1 LAQVFLVQAGHRRC
15 LLGVFRNSI
24 MRRRC
29 CILLLAALHAS
40 LLTTEVEGKLAQ
52 ASPNRPLVAAAWAHT
67 RDIRHSLEEVL
78 DLALG
83 KGNHQITDVRLGRLR
98 EQFKTLFAALP
109 KNNKGLLGHS
119 TVRYAMH
126 RHFVYHHGM
135 YVKGLEPA
143 GDAWNTSSPVDIME
157 DRVPSYVQQLFED
170 RLQDGF
176 ELAELA
182 LLAATLEHFI
192 HTEAKE
198 RLQQAYS
205 LQGLQEGVEGS
216 ISKAQ
221 LHTVIKAY
229 MAGFI
234 SGDFSSKVSEAE
246 LQAFPSWE
254 KSEAWLEHIEDT
266 VTEQVMGSGHQ
277 DQIPFWVASEVV
289 KAIIEQYGH
298 FQNDDCKKMARTL
311 NAQERHGTGRMT
323 LKSFYGAGW
332 QFSETKDFLRQLG
345 TIDEHFRPKEGPWVV
360 IPNYVV
366 SLTNCLASS
375 SMYTVCC
382 MDPCEDILR
391 HLESRVGAAEATPEE
406 LVHLVAAT
414 ASTTVQAPR
423 GLSANLV
430 KHLNEIAQNHGGK
443 VPLHG
448 RLFAQWLHHAF
459 PRECVFPQVS
469 GTHQPLS
476 AEDWMRVQNSTSASV
491 SPEELHELLA
501 EDEAVHVK
509 DLADGDME
517 ETLPW
522 DKQEEL
528 VFHHSRPSLGHE
540 VQVLLRGAAMVVT
553 IYAIT
558 MGLVQAVK
566 ALSSSATGKAVI

>member
-1 LAQVFLVQAGHRRC
+1 
-15 LLGVFRNSI
+15 
-24 MRRRC
+24 MRRRVC
-29 CILLLAALHAS
+29 TLLFVGTS
-40 LLTTEVEGKLAQ
+40 LLTTQVEGKLATGS
-52 ASPNRPLVAAAWAHT
+52 SPSRPLVAAHLAHT
-67 RDIRHSLEEVL
+67 ADIRHSLEEVL

-109 KNNKGLLGHS
+109 KNSKGLLGHT

-157 DRVPSYVQQLFED
+157 DRVPSYVQRLFEE

-176 ELAELA
+176 ELEELA
-182 LLAATLEHFI
+182 LLAATLEHFV

-198 RLQQAYS
+198 RLQSAYI
-205 LQGLQEGVEGS
+205 LYGLQEGLTGV
-216 ISKAQ
+216 ISKEQ
-221 LHTVIKAY
+221 LHTVIKGY
-229 MAGFI
+229 MGGFI
-234 SGDFSSKVSEAE
+234 SGDFSTRVSDAE

-254 KSEAWLEHIEDT
+254 KSEAWLEHIEET
-266 VTEQVMGSGHQ
+266 VTQEVMGSGHE
-277 DQIPFWVASEVV
+277 DKIPFWVAQEVV
-289 KAIIEQYGH
+289 KAIIEQYGK
-298 FQNDDCKKMARTL
+298 FQNDDCKAMARTL
-311 NAQERHGTGRMT
+311 NAKERRGTGRMT
-323 LKSFYGAGW
+323 LKSFYGSGW
-332 QFSETKDFLRQLG
+332 QFQETKEFLRQLG
-345 TIDEHFRPKEGPWVV
+345 TMDDHFRPMEGPWVV

-391 HLESRVGAAEATPEE
+391 HLESRVGAPEATPEE

-414 ASTTVQAPR
+414 ASATVQAPR
-423 GLSANLV
+423 GLSAGLV
-430 KHLNEIAQNHGGK
+430 RHLNEIAENHGGK

-448 RLFAQWLHHAF
+448 RLFAQWLHHAY

-476 AEDWMRVQNSTSASV
+476 AEDWMRASNSSAASV
-491 SPEELHELLA
+491 TPEEVQELLA
-501 EDEAVHVK
+501 EDDAVHVK

-522 DKQEEL
+522 DRQEEL
-528 VFHHSRPSLGHE
+528 VFHHDRPSLGHE
-540 VQVLLRGAAMVVT
+540 AAVLLRGGAMVVT
-553 IYAIT
+553 IYAVT
-558 MGLVQAVK
+558 AGLLKAAQAVG
-566 ALSSSATGKAVI
+566 SGSTGKAVI